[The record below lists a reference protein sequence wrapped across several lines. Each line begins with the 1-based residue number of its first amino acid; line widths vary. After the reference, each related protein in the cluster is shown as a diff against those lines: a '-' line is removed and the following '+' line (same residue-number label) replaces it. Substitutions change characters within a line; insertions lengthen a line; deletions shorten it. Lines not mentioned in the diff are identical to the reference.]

1 VTVLQVLQRVL
12 MVLYGALELLD
23 VLCAALTEG
32 GLRLSIA
39 LLALF

>member
-1 VTVLQVLQRVL
+1 

-23 VLCAALTEG
+23 VLCTALTEG

-39 LLALF
+39 LLALL

>member
-1 VTVLQVLQRVL
+1 MTVLQVLQGIL

-23 VLCAALTEG
+23 ILCPSLTKG